1 MSSPTRNKSKIS
13 LFELVLFSMFGA
25 LMFVSKIIMQAIPN
39 VHLLGMFIMV
49 LTLVFRYKAIIPIYI
64 YIFLDGLFTGFAPW
78 WIPYLYIW
86 DILFLMTLALPK
98 NMSKKISM
106 IVYPIICALYGLLFG
121 TLYAPSQAIL
131 FNLDFK
137 GTIAWII
144 TGLRY
149 DIIHAVSNFA
159 FGLLVYPISNILSLF
174 LKNRT

>member
-1 MSSPTRNKSKIS
+1 MSSRTQNKSKIS

-25 LMFVSKIIMQAIPN
+25 LMFVSKIIMQSLPN

-49 LTLVFRYKAIIPIYI
+49 LTLVFRFKAIIPIYI
-64 YIFLDGLFTGFAPW
+64 YVFLDGLFAGFAPW

-86 DILFLMTLALPK
+86 DILFLMTLVLPK
-98 NMSKKISM
+98 NMSKEISM

-121 TLYAPSQAIL
+121 TFYAPSQAIL

-144 TGLRY
+144 AGLRY
-149 DIIHAVSNFA
+149 DMIHAVSNFA
-159 FGLLVYPISNILSLF
+159 FGLLVYPISSRLSLF